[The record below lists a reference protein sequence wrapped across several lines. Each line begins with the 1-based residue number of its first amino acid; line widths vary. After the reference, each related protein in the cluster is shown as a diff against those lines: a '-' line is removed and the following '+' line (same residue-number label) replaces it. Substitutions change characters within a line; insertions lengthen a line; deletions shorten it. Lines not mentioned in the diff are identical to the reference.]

1 MERPEEK
8 QVETPNEHTSLIKNR
23 ILNILLVVI
32 KWKVQQAGTIIGD
45 LTSPV
50 TDIADQSATG
60 SNYIKTS
67 AQANSL

>member
-32 KWKVQQAGTIIGD
+32 KRKVQQAGKI
-45 LTSPV
+45 V
-50 TDIADQSATG
+50 V
-60 SNYIKTS
+60 YW
-67 AQANSL
+67 